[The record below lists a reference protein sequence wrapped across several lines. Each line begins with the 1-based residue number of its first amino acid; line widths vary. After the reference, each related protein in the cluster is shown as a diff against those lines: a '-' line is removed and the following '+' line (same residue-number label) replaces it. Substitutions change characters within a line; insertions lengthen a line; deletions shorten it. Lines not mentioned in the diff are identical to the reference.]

1 MLGTETGWEIRPLAV
16 MDELRSQCPDEEKK
30 YEADNEYAEDLG
42 YVVTH
47 ETDGVLTPVIDEV
60 NPFVVR
66 ANG

>member
-1 MLGTETGWEIRPLAV
+1 

-30 YEADNEYAEDLG
+30 YEGDNEYAEDFG